1 MFKLKQTNQTTCCIP
16 CMQDNLSFQ
25 FQKPIGLICR
35 LHAVCSEFLLS
46 APWAKNPHV
55 SLPLQTCENSS
66 KGTPLPSG
74 QLSTI
79 FQTTMILYFLRR
91 PAPPP
96 AKKKHMRKV
105 KYFSRQ
111 HIFGSFVM
119 LAKYHRYWSCIF
131 AQLCP
136 PTPRKKCEKCRKFV
150 ALHPRWVDD
159 ASQPG
164 PQSLD
169 FLESWWFPRD
179 PQHQGHIAKCLHFR
193 TSKPLSIQHIEQ
205 RQLKHHSF
213 NACWCDLPVPSIA
226 LDILDGF
233 FYLHFGCLWQGHLSG
248 NLGPQYL
255 PNKTASII
263 SFRIVTPRK
272 TSMEYLM
279 QMFQIREGGSF
290 FWVCAQTCPTWE
302 RGGCMQLQAMKI
314 HKDSCTISRVNK
326 TEIRNNHY
334 IQTTLKESYVP
345 HLLKQLTNFSLMLFI
360 CCWWLL
366 FSC

>member
-1 MFKLKQTNQTTCCIP
+1 MFKLKQTNQTTCCTP

-35 LHAVCSEFLLS
+35 LQAVCSEFLLS

-66 KGTPLPSG
+66 KGTPLHS
-74 QLSTI
+74 Q
-79 FQTTMILYFLRR
+79 
-91 PAPPP
+91 
-96 AKKKHMRKV
+96 
-105 KYFSRQ
+105 
-111 HIFGSFVM
+111 SF
-119 LAKYHRYWSCIF
+119 KQQWSCIF
-131 AQLCP
+131 CAALP
-136 PTPRKKCEKCRKFV
+136 PPPLQKKKTCEKSSIFLVNIFLAVSWCWRSIIGTDLVFLRSSAPPLRKKCEKCRKFV

-233 FYLHFGCLWQGHLSG
+233 FIFFLHFVCLWQGHLSG
-248 NLGPQYL
+248 NLGLQYL

-263 SFRIVTPRK
+263 SLRMSYTP
-272 TSMEYLM
+272 E
-279 QMFQIREGGSF
+279 
-290 FWVCAQTCPTWE
+290 
-302 RGGCMQLQAMKI
+302 
-314 HKDSCTISRVNK
+314 N
-326 TEIRNNHY
+326 
-334 IQTTLKESYVP
+334 
-345 HLLKQLTNFSLMLFI
+345 
-360 CCWWLL
+360 
-366 FSC
+366 